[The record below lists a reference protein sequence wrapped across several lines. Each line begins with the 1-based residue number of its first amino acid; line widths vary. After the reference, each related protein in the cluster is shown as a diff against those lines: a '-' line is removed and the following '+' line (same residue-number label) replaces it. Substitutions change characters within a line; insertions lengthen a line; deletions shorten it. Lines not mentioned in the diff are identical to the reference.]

1 MVSRLLVVFSFI
13 ALLSGSAPAAEEVL
27 DGIAAVVN
35 KDVITFSQVRELVAV
50 REQALRETLR
60 GQALMDKVKEVRL
73 TAINELIDRQLV
85 LQEFEKNK
93 FSIPEFVI
101 DDHVA
106 TIVREQF
113 NGDRQAFIRTLQAQG
128 YTLQRFRKLETN
140 KLIVQAMRQKSVK
153 VNPILPPG
161 KLDQYY
167 HEHQAEYSSP
177 EQIKLRMIVLHKDT
191 TNAASTAEEIRAKI
205 KNGDDFAKM
214 AGMYSEDSSKSSGGD
229 WGWIDRKTLDKSL
242 SDPAFSLKTGQVSKV
257 VTLNGNFYL
266 LYVEARK
273 NGETKSLAAIHEEVV
288 TKLLQSERQ
297 AAQEKWI
304 KDLRSKAY
312 IKSF

>member
-1 MVSRLLVVFSFI
+1 MLRKDSN
-13 ALLSGSAPAAEEVL
+13 AE
-27 DGIAAVVN
+27 
-35 KDVITFSQVRELVAV
+35 
-50 REQALRETLR
+50 
-60 GQALMDKVKEVRL
+60 
-73 TAINELIDRQLV
+73 
-85 LQEFEKNK
+85 
-93 FSIPEFVI
+93 
-101 DDHVA
+101 
-106 TIVREQF
+106 
-113 NGDRQAFIRTLQAQG
+113 
-128 YTLQRFRKLETN
+128 
-140 KLIVQAMRQKSVK
+140 
-153 VNPILPPG
+153 
-161 KLDQYY
+161 
-167 HEHQAEYSSP
+167 
-177 EQIKLRMIVLHKDT
+177 
-191 TNAASTAEEIRAKI
+191 STAKEIRSKI

-214 AGMYSEDSSKSSGGD
+214 AKMYSEDSSKEKGGD

-312 IKSF
+312 IKIF